1 MFYCLLQNFNNFLS
15 PIILFPPPPP
25 HFFFFYSLFA
35 LPSQSWFPSSTIL
48 LFSLLLIHL
57 LISLYIFPPT
67 NTSTSY
73 RLYMDP
79 TWTLDSTL
87 CQHSFV
93 NSETIYHHLHH
104 RSIVFLPP
112 PPHLY
117 CFPPP
122 PPINSSEVFFIVLC
136 FYDNMSRLSLGSS
149 CRGNLYAI
157 VGLLARI
164 INWLTVRENDKTS
177 IFFSFS
183 RDRTEKTVL

>member
-1 MFYCLLQNFNNFLS
+1 MRAIKPDTFPKTQRNPLYDTLIIAKSVKYSAIQKESIETVKESKFFLHYVS
-15 PIILFPPPPP
+15 RLIFFPFLFPPLQFYFPPP
-25 HFFFFYSLFA
+25 HFF
-35 LPSQSWFPSSTIL
+35 IH
-48 LFSLLLIHL
+48 FSIH
-57 LISLYIFPPT
+57 IH
-67 NTSTSY
+67 TSTSY

-122 PPINSSEVFFIVLC
+122 PPINSSEVFFYC
-136 FYDNMSRLSLGSS
+136 FVFL
-149 CRGNLYAI
+149 
-157 VGLLARI
+157 
-164 INWLTVRENDKTS
+164 
-177 IFFSFS
+177 
-183 RDRTEKTVL
+183 

>member
-1 MFYCLLQNFNNFLS
+1 MGHANDDIIKPGSRVGFLSSFSSYRSQPPIVYAEYIWTPPPKFYYFPSSIFYCLLQNFNNFLS

-122 PPINSSEVFFIVLC
+122 PPINSSEVFFYC
-136 FYDNMSRLSLGSS
+136 FVFL
-149 CRGNLYAI
+149 
-157 VGLLARI
+157 
-164 INWLTVRENDKTS
+164 W
-177 IFFSFS
+177 
-183 RDRTEKTVL
+183 